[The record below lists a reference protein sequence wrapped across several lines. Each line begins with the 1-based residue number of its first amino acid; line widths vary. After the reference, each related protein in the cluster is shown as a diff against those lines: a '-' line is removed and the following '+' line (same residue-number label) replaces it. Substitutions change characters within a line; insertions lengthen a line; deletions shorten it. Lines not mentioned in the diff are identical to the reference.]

1 MSAPSTQMRK
11 KISNPPI
18 SPPIS
23 AGSLISLAEMSAMIF
38 SLRVGIL
45 ACLGAFDL
53 SLEMAQIGFL
63 SVQINLWLVSLISTR
78 RKKIER
84 ALSK

>member
-11 KISNPPI
+11 KVRSPPI

-45 ACLGAFDL
+45 ACLGAFR
-53 SLEMAQIGFL
+53 LEFGDGLDWIL
-63 SVQINLWLVSLISTR
+63 ECSD
-78 RKKIER
+78 
-84 ALSK
+84 